1 MPAVDYVDGMS
12 VPNYE
17 NRDPAPKYQLPFAVD
32 EAMKFI
38 QVPAEFS
45 LDLFATEPDIVKPIA
60 FAFDE
65 RGRMWIVETVD
76 YPNEPLGRQARRR
89 SHPHPRGHQRRRHAP
104 TSSRSSPITS
114 TSRRASCS
122 PTAA

>member
-1 MPAVDYVDGMS
+1 MRNQGKGRVFYSAYGHDQRTWNNDGFKTLVEKAIVWSVPEPARVALQQLAIPPVSYVDGMS

-45 LDLFATEPDIVKPIA
+45 LSLFATEPDIVKPIA
-60 FAFDE
+60 FAFSA
-65 RGRMWIVETVD
+65 IVC
-76 YPNEPLGRQARRR
+76 R
-89 SHPHPRGHQRRRHAP
+89 
-104 TSSRSSPITS
+104 
-114 TSRRASCS
+114 
-122 PTAA
+122 